1 MNTREH
7 QGLQMTIVMS
17 NKRLTEINDTLRANI
32 IPYSI
37 ETTMEINTF

>member
-7 QGLQMTIVMS
+7 QGLQMAVVMS

-37 ETTMEINTF
+37 ETAMEINTF